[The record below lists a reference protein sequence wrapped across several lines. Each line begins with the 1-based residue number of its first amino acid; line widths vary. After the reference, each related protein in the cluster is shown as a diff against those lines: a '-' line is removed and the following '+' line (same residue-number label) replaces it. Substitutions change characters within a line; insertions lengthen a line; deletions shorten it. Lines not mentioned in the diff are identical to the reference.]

1 MLSGSRWT
9 AGGVLLRKIAIMLRE
24 WRLQTK
30 EEVAEQLLPWA
41 RELERSVMPPQLTW
55 EAEQSPGRRGDEAGN
70 YGTGVNV
77 ENVCNRPS
85 SGSVLNAC
93 NDAG

>member
-41 RELERSVMPPQLTW
+41 RELERSVMPP
-55 EAEQSPGRRGDEAGN
+55 
-70 YGTGVNV
+70 VNL
-77 ENVCNRPS
+77 
-85 SGSVLNAC
+85 GSRAKSW
-93 NDAG
+93 A